1 VDQIPPVNNRYDIY
15 YNLDDAYEYNP
26 YTNYV
31 DNYFYRVFGDKE
43 CNKEVELFPTEEDKL
58 LVEQDAVSM
67 DMPYVVIHMRNWH
80 WQAKNIELG
89 VWFEIFEKVFTER
102 SDFMFVCVGN
112 KQDHFVEGHPNF
124 FDARDRYNS
133 QQLKHLCDH
142 ANAFVGIDSGPFQC
156 AAASSTRI
164 IGLLTHLLPERIM
177 PYRKWEFNHNAVAIQ
192 TSEDCA
198 GCNDE
203 QIRPIMQI
211 FCKKGDFPC
220 TRNFDTDLVAQ
231 EILKTL

>member
-1 VDQIPPVNNRYDIY
+1 MEQKRKLNILLQRRASIGDVIMTTGVVRELKRKYGDNANIDIATDCLEVYRNNPHIRNIFPVDQIPPVNNRYDIY

-142 ANAFVGIDSGPFQC
+142 ANAFVGAMNPDNWV
-156 AAASSTRI
+156 
-164 IGLLTHLLPERIM
+164 E
-177 PYRKWEFNHNAVAIQ
+177 NALFLCPGAP
-192 TSEDCA
+192 
-198 GCNDE
+198 GWL
-203 QIRPIMQI
+203 R
-211 FCKKGDFPC
+211 
-220 TRNFDTDLVAQ
+220 
-231 EILKTL
+231 